1 MVRWPPSQ
9 GCPIRH
15 LTEQWWASQQTRQ
28 GGGDYKLALSEVIRA
43 LPQALSAWLA
53 GGPPSNGRIAA
64 QINLAVYSRD
74 EVIAEF
80 ASLRDH
86 LVAALAGDGPHAH
99 TDRIWRFFEAEIL
112 AVLRAPTP
120 AGAAEDEGP
129 RPSMDTETLAAER
142 DSAII
147 GAYPVEAEV
156 LRRRQLFEERA
167 VMLAEAS
174 KSLSRSI
181 RYDDTLAEIARIVL
195 RTLADWTIVDAL
207 DASDR
212 IRRIVRHRDTSRASF
227 AMELERDFVPGAA
240 SRGVPSHVLRTRE
253 PLLIPHVTDAHY
265 RDTSRSPRHE
275 ELLRAMGSHSYMAVP
290 MVVRGSVLGALTL
303 VSSDPARTYGPDD
316 LLFAQEISSR
326 AAMALENSIL
336 YQRTVK
342 AVQLRDEFLSAVSH
356 DLRSPLQAID
366 MAAQTL
372 EAAAAGA
379 GLSEP
384 RAMRLVGTIRS
395 SSRRMQRLIND
406 LLDLARLEAGRLK
419 LVRASEPIGPLIQE
433 LVQSFDPIAA
443 GRSVRLEW
451 SADEGLTASLD
462 RDRIFQALANLVG
475 NAVKFTPQ
483 GGHVTVTARGAEGE
497 VCIAICDTGPG
508 ISPQDVPHLFDR
520 YWQAREGTRSG
531 TGLGLSIAKAMVDA
545 HGGRIE
551 VETSL
556 GHGSCFTVCLPRIH
570 ERTEGAPHAA
580 EAAERPTLVSAP
592 RR

>member
-1 MVRWPPSQ
+1 MVRWPPLQ

-15 LTEQWWASQQTRQ
+15 LTEQWWASQQSRQ
-28 GGGDYKLALSEVIRA
+28 GNGDYKLALSEVIRA
-43 LPQALSAWLA
+43 LPEALSSYLG
-53 GGPPSNGRIAA
+53 GGPPSGGRIAA
-64 QINLAVYSRD
+64 QINLAVHSRD
-74 EVIAEF
+74 EAIAEF

-86 LVAALAGDGPHAH
+86 LVAALAADGPHAH
-99 TDRIWRFFEAEIL
+99 TDRLWRFFEAEIL
-112 AVLRAPTP
+112 AVLRAPEP
-120 AGAAEDEGP
+120 DDAADDEGP
-129 RPSMDTETLAAER
+129 RPSMDTEVLAAAR
-142 DSAII
+142 DAAIT
-147 GAYPVEAEV
+147 GAYP
-156 LRRRQLFEERA
+156 LDGPGLRRRRQLFEERA

-207 DASDR
+207 DAGDR
-212 IRRIVRHRDTSRASF
+212 IRRIVRHRDTSRAPF
-227 AMELERDFVPGAA
+227 AAELERDFVPGAS

-253 PLLIPHVTDAHY
+253 PLLIPQVTDAHY

-290 MVVRGSVLGALTL
+290 MVVRGNVLGALTL
-303 VSSDPARTYGPDD
+303 VSSDPSRTYGPDD
-316 LLFAQEISSR
+316 LLFAQEICSR

-372 EAAAAGA
+372 EAAAGG

-384 RAMRLVGTIRS
+384 RATRLVGTIRS

-419 LVRASEPIGPLIQE
+419 LVRASEPIGPLMQE

-475 NAVKFTPQ
+475 NAVKFTPS
-483 GGHVTVTARGAEGE
+483 GGRVTVTARGAEDE
-497 VCIAICDTGPG
+497 VSIAICDTGPG

-551 VETSL
+551 VETSV
-556 GHGSCFTVCLPRIH
+556 GHGSCFTVCLPRTH
-570 ERTEGAPHAA
+570 ERTEGATHAA
-580 EAAERPTLVSAP
+580 EAAEHSTLVSAS

>member
-1 MVRWPPSQ
+1 VQ
-9 GCPIRH
+9 GCPIRP
-15 LTEQWWASQQTRQ
+15 LVEQWWASQQASH
-28 GGGDYKLALSEVIRA
+28 GNSEYKLALSEVIRA
-43 LPQALSAWLA
+43 LPEALSVWLG
-53 GGPPSNGRIAA
+53 GGPPGGGRLAA
-64 QINLAVYSRD
+64 QINLSVYSRD
-74 EVIAEF
+74 EAIAEF

-86 LVAALAGDGPHAH
+86 LVAALAADGPHAH
-99 TDRIWRFFEAEIL
+99 TDRLWRFFEAEII
-112 AVLRAPTP
+112 AVLRAPAP
-120 AGAAEDEGP
+120 AGAADDEEP
-129 RPSMDTETLAAER
+129 RPSMDTETLATER
-142 DSAII
+142 GAAIAD
-147 GAYPVEAEV
+147 AYPVEGEV

-174 KSLSRSI
+174 KALSRSI

-212 IRRIVRHRDTSRASF
+212 IRRIVRHRDTSRAPF
-227 AMELERDFVPGAA
+227 AAELERDFVPGAA

-290 MVVRGSVLGALTL
+290 LVVRGNVLGALTL
-303 VSSDPARTYGPDD
+303 VSSDPGRTYGPDD
-316 LLFAQEISSR
+316 LLFAQEICSR

-372 EAAAAGA
+372 EAAAGG

-384 RAMRLVGTIRS
+384 RATRLVGTIRS

-419 LVRASEPIGPLIQE
+419 LVRASEPIGALIQE

-443 GRSVRLEW
+443 GRSVQLEC
-451 SADEGLTASLD
+451 SADEELTAWLD

-475 NAVKFTPQ
+475 NAVKFTPP
-483 GGHVTVTARGAEGE
+483 GGRVTVAARGTEDE
-497 VCIAICDTGPG
+497 VSIAIRDTGPG

-551 VETSL
+551 VETSV

-580 EAAERPTLVSAP
+580 EAAEPSTLASAA